1 MCRICISQHD
11 AIERK
16 PFSRI
21 ECPTIK
27 FKFELTLT
35 GMLQR
40 GQSKPTRKLGLLASE
55 KYLRSAFFKSCSF
68 FNQASGRV
76 YKFVESLTMHTSM
89 NHKILICIFGSNT
102 GDPCISWFHN
112 SWSPLFRD
120 SVFCDFEDKNPKKK
134 KTQKTFFFLVFF
146 LGGGILF

>member
-1 MCRICISQHD
+1 MCRICISQRD

-27 FKFELTLT
+27 FKFELTLI

-76 YKFVESLTMHTSM
+76 YKFVWQCIIQWAIKFLFASLVQIQEIPAFLDFT
-89 NHKILICIFGSNT
+89 I
-102 GDPCISWFHN
+102 
-112 SWSPLFRD
+112 RD
-120 SVFCDFEDKNPKKK
+120 SHYFVTLFFEILKTKIQK
-134 KTQKTFFFLVFF
+134 KTRSKVLRS
-146 LGGGILF
+146 